1 PKHQGVAKQ
10 GTVSPPYSRCPAR
23 GAWCFPAGRPRP
35 GGPPPPA
42 PPADPARDAGP
53 AAEAVPAEPD
63 QPRRRDTG
71 RRWLVLAGVT
81 VVYAAIA
88 VAAYLP
94 TLPLDGSHTQIW
106 TCGDTAQEVWF

>member
-1 PKHQGVAKQ
+1 KSIG
-10 GTVSPPYSRCPAR
+10 SPLCCQRGRRVLWCLSAGRHRAR
-23 GAWCFPAGRPRP
+23 GHSG
-35 GGPPPPA
+35 PA

-94 TLPLDGSHTQIW
+94 TLPLDGSHTPIW
-106 TCGDTAQEVWF
+106 TRGDTAQEGGFVGWA